1 MKVFK
6 GYITAGCIAFT
17 FSTVFYLIFSF
28 STIYPTMDEQMI
40 VNMLFISTGI
50 TGLIFLADL
59 LPFQNPLTLR
69 IIELII
75 VIAVLLIAG
84 AVVGMFPFTSYY
96 IFFIVGTGA
105 LTYAIVIIF
114 LFMGEQAAAEKINS
128 EIRTRKRGGFD
139 E

>member
-1 MKVFK
+1 MNVFK
-6 GYITAGCIAFT
+6 RYITGGCIAFT
-17 FSTVFYLIFSF
+17 FSTVFYLLFSF
-28 STIYPTMDEQMI
+28 STIYPPINEHMV
-40 VNMLFISTGI
+40 VNMLFISI
-50 TGLIFLADL
+50 SIMGLIFMADL
-59 LPFQNPLTLR
+59 LPIQNPLALR

-84 AVVGMFPFTSYY
+84 SVFDMFPFTSYY

-114 LFMGEQAAAEKINS
+114 LFMGEQAAAKKINS
-128 EIRTRKRGGFD
+128 EIRTRRQGGLD